1 MSGESGGGGGG
12 EATESSSSSK
22 GSSGSSRT
30 VVTNL
35 ATIIRSLEEASEN
48 DNRKIALL
56 LILCELMRT
65 GKLSSD
71 LGRENEERLFK
82 SIGAH
87 FLARLLVT
95 RQEAPG
101 ANCSKHIYK
110 SVCLSILTQFCA
122 HPKLVQDPLILTRI
136 TAFFDILKLP
146 IDSTTSRREDEQ
158 SATTAGVAAAA
169 PAATASDCGGDADER
184 KLLVNLKLDT
194 FKFLFA
200 VAKYNPEYLCN
211 NGLFDVLFN
220 AVILNEREAPEY
232 KLMGKGFLSCFFFI
246 SILLSS

>member
-1 MSGESGGGGGG
+1 MSTLSDSSDNTPRASSSGGGSGGG
-12 EATESSSSSK
+12 
-22 GSSGSSRT
+22 SGT
-30 VVTNL
+30 IVTNL

-56 LILCELMRT
+56 LILCELIRT

-101 ANCSKHIYK
+101 QNCSKHIYK
-110 SVCLSILTQFCA
+110 SVCLSILTQFCS
-122 HPKLVQDPLILTRI
+122 HPQLIQDPLIMTRI
-136 TAFFDILKLP
+136 GAFFDILKLP
-146 IDSTTSRREDEQ
+146 LGAECNASSDSN
-158 SATTAGVAAAA
+158 
-169 PAATASDCGGDADER
+169 ER
-184 KLLVNLKLDT
+184 QLLVNLKLDT

-200 VAKYNPEYLCN
+200 VAKFNPEYLCN

-220 AVILNEREAPEY
+220 SVILNELDAPDY
-232 KLMGKGFLSCFFFI
+232 KLMGNFFL
-246 SILLSS
+246 

>member
-1 MSGESGGGGGG
+1 MSGESGGGGG
-12 EATESSSSSK
+12 EAAESSSS
-22 GSSGSSRT
+22 GSSGSGSRT
-30 VVTNL
+30 IVTNL
-35 ATIIRSLEEASEN
+35 ASIIRSLEEASEN

-122 HPKLVQDPLILTRI
+122 HAKLVQDPLILTRI

-146 IDSTTSRREDEQ
+146 IDGPATTTRRRDDEQ
-158 SATTAGVAAAA
+158 SGAAAA
-169 PAATASDCGGDADER
+169 SDDCSGDADER

-200 VAKYNPEYLCN
+200 VAKYDPEYLCN
-211 NGLFDVLFN
+211 NGLFDVLFG

-232 KLMGKGFLSCFFFI
+232 KLMGKKF
-246 SILLSS
+246 

>member
-1 MSGESGGGGGG
+1 MSDVVVESDNS
-12 EATESSSSSK
+12 ATT
-22 GSSGSSRT
+22 SSGNRT

-56 LILCELMRT
+56 LILCELIRT
-65 GKLSSD
+65 GKLSAD

-95 RQEAPG
+95 RQQAPG
-101 ANCSKHIYK
+101 QHCSKHIYK
-110 SVCLSILTQFCA
+110 SVCLSILTQFCS
-122 HPKLVQDPLILTRI
+122 HSKLIQDPLILTRI
-136 TAFFDILKLP
+136 SAFFDILKLP
-146 IDSTTSRREDEQ
+146 LVDE
-158 SATTAGVAAAA
+158 V
-169 PAATASDCGGDADER
+169 TASSDTDER

-200 VAKYNPEYLCN
+200 VAKLDPEFLCN

-220 AVILNEREAPEY
+220 SVILNEAEASEY
-232 KLMGKGFLSCFFFI
+232 TLMGKFG
-246 SILLSS
+246 